1 MSLFFI
7 NQSQPP
13 LVSLSDEVKF
23 GTPLY
28 SKKQILSFYHN
39 KFKIGCRIS

>member
-13 LVSLSDEVKF
+13 LVSLSDDEKF
-23 GTPLY
+23 GTSLY
-28 SKKQILSFYHN
+28 SKKQMLSFYHN
-39 KFKIGCRIS
+39 E